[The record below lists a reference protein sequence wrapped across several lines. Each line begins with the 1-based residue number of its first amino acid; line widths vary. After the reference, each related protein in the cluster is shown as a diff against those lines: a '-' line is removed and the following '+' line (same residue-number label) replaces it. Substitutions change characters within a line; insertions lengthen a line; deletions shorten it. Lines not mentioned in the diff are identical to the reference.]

1 MSINEGSDHRLSCW
15 PSRPEIHFL
24 VSRAYQVSQHFF
36 PRSAQPFLVMTDGA
50 FVALVF
56 VLSNL
61 VDWLVS
67 LISPL
72 AYLPPA
78 FTQNSG
84 WRRFYYLHTTIM
96 PRQLQDHI
104 DDLPL
109 QLPALH
115 QRKTYVL
122 VSLPHPPSPADPTPN
137 HEPQASEPYEQYNQ
151 GDCRS
156 LATFPTYQHGNPSL
170 LSTHFVP
177 APLSLQ
183 V

>member
-1 MSINEGSDHRLSCW
+1 M
-15 PSRPEIHFL
+15 

-84 WRRFYYLHTTIM
+84 WRPIDGIVFATSK
-96 PRQLQDHI
+96 PRWGR
-104 DDLPL
+104 
-109 QLPALH
+109 AVV
-115 QRKTYVL
+115 QRIERLKTWFKGEVL
-122 VSLPHPPSPADPTPN
+122 VLTEAELYPSASRSDESQPN
-137 HEPQASEPYEQYNQ
+137 HN
-151 GDCRS
+151 
-156 LATFPTYQHGNPSL
+156 T
-170 LSTHFVP
+170 
-177 APLSLQ
+177 
-183 V
+183 

>member
-1 MSINEGSDHRLSCW
+1 MRCARTETDSLLRAWVLPLDLPLHEEGMPVERDRAAACTMSINEGSDHRGSCW

-24 VSRAYQVSQHFF
+24 VSRAYQVSQHFC

-67 LISPL
+67 LISLL

-84 WRRFYYLHTTIM
+84 WRR
-96 PRQLQDHI
+96 
-104 DDLPL
+104 
-109 QLPALH
+109 
-115 QRKTYVL
+115 
-122 VSLPHPPSPADPTPN
+122 
-137 HEPQASEPYEQYNQ
+137 
-151 GDCRS
+151 CW
-156 LATFPTYQHGNPSL
+156 
-170 LSTHFVP
+170 
-177 APLSLQ
+177 
-183 V
+183 